1 MTDDLRKVSIRSHF
15 LRSTRLDSGI
25 DSKELLETFILH
37 ESGESILSRTIEG
50 MVGGKER
57 SFTWTGAYGSGKST
71 IGLYL
76 SMLLEA
82 ESERRNFLQPKG
94 SRRAFKDITKHIP
107 KNSGPWL
114 TINIVG
120 QKAPIEPR
128 LTHSICDAL
137 PALMAENLS
146 FGDLLKSALSYVEGR
161 YGGL

>member
-1 MTDDLRKVSIRSHF
+1 MTDDLRKVSIRSRF

-57 SFTWTGAYGSGKST
+57 SFTWTGAYGAGKST

-107 KNSGPWL
+107 KK
-114 TINIVG
+114 TI
-120 QKAPIEPR
+120 
-128 LTHSICDAL
+128 
-137 PALMAENLS
+137 
-146 FGDLLKSALSYVEGR
+146 
-161 YGGL
+161 